1 MADNYLEKK
10 MDDYRRGANSRTPRR
25 SYTNPAAARCLTV
38 EPQRIVAVLSDRA
51 LLESVLSLMQGLP
64 GVKVAFAGSDT
75 RAGTQL
81 AQATGALFVPADP
94 HDETTPAK
102 VTAEATK
109 RWDSVDTLLTDI
121 PSLAST
127 ASTSSLTAASRFSKV
142 VLIDFAATYSAAT
155 PGTIRRNM
163 TVISAPA
170 ANPDMKAIAQATLL
184 TLTSPATAIS
194 SIALR

>member
-38 EPQRIVAVLSDRA
+38 EPQRIVAVISNRA
-51 LLESVLSLMQGLP
+51 LLEAILHLMQGLP

-75 RAGTQL
+75 HTGTKL
-81 AQATGALFVPADP
+81 AQATGALFVPSDP

-121 PSLAST
+121 PTLV
-127 ASTSSLTAASRFSKV
+127 SSADTDTLTAASCFGKV
-142 VLIDFAATYSAAT
+142 VLVDFTATCSAAT
-155 PGTIRRNM
+155 PGAIRRNM
-163 TVISAPA
+163 TVISAPV